1 MKYKTIFWVELGV
14 ILILIIL
21 LIGSHISLKTEN
33 PLIREPMSVAESKIS
48 YLPPPHPK
56 PSVDDL
62 KNLADLKKKFTPRVI
77 KITDDVYH
85 AIGFA
90 LGSVQMIITE
100 EGLVIIDTTESK
112 ESAGEILSAFRKI
125 TTKPIKYI
133 IYTHAHFD
141 HVLGSSVFKEKGTKV
156 ITVQA
161 AVHELENSFG
171 ELADFY
177 NRCRQIQFGNIAEEY
192 VRKRPVKSPVRL
204 PARLN
209 RNDIVWPD
217 IVFKTEYDFTLGGKV
232 FQLYRTTGET
242 RGHLMVWLPQNKV
255 LFCGDL
261 YYKSFPNLSSPMLE
275 PRPVQDWYESLDRM
289 AELKA
294 EFLVPGHTEAVIG
307 ASQVTEA
314 LSDRSRA
321 IRWVYHQTL
330 KCINEGKSVEE
341 AARFIKLPPELE
353 QKEQFQETYG
363 RIDWS
368 VRGIY
373 QSKTGWYRGNGTG
386 LNPLRAGY
394 PEREL
399 IRMAGGA
406 DKILMRAIEC
416 QKTKEHQLAIE
427 LCDIVIRANPDDK
440 TARAIK
446 ASSLETMAYTI
457 GNLNMF
463 GFYRSAAAMERRTAG
478 IKP

>member
-1 MKYKTIFWVELGV
+1 MKYKPIAWIELGV
-14 ILILIIL
+14 IVLLLIL
-21 LIGSHISLKTEN
+21 LIGSHITLKNEK
-33 PLIREPMSVAESKIS
+33 PVVREPLAVTESKIN
-48 YLPPPHPK
+48 YLPPAHPK
-56 PSVDDL
+56 PSVNDL
-62 KNLADLKKKFTPRVI
+62 SNLTKLKKKFTPRII

-90 LGSVQMIITE
+90 LGSVQMIITD

-112 ESAGEILSAFRKI
+112 ESAGEILNEFRKI
-125 TTKPIKYI
+125 TKKPIKYI

-141 HVLGSSVFKEKGTKV
+141 HVLGSSVFKENKTKV

-171 ELADFY
+171 EMADFY
-177 NRCRQIQFGNIAEEY
+177 NRCRQIQFGEMAEEY

-204 PARLN
+204 PGRLD
-209 RNDIVWPD
+209 RNDIAWPD
-217 IVFKTEYDFTLGGKV
+217 ITFETEYAFTLGEKK
-232 FQLYRTTGET
+232 FQLYHTIGET
-242 RGHLMVWLPQNKV
+242 RGHLMVWLPQKKV

-275 PRPVQDWYESLDRM
+275 PRPVKGWYESLDRM

-307 ASQVTEA
+307 ATQVAEA

-321 IRWVYHQTL
+321 IRWVYKQTL
-330 KCINEGKSVEE
+330 KCINEGKSVEQ
-341 AARFIKLPPELE
+341 AIRLVKLPPELS

-363 RIDWS
+363 RVDWS
-368 VRGIY
+368 IRGIY
-373 QSKTGWYRGNGTG
+373 QSKIGWYNGAGAG
-386 LNPLRAGY
+386 LNPLPSGY
-394 PEREL
+394 HEREL
-399 IRMAGGA
+399 VHLAGGA

-427 LCDIVIRANPDDK
+427 LCDIVIRANPNDK

-463 GFYRSAAAMERRTAG
+463 GFYRSAAALERRAAG